1 MTLNVLTSAVIV
13 AGFSLSVLFVILYFA
28 LARWNANSAARAL
41 MLLVAGLGL
50 VLFPLML
57 RHPFN
62 FSTSNSKAFTWLQI
76 ACIALADGGVG
87 WMLAV
92 LIRVQLRGRKG
103 RGQHREGGDD
113 GS

>member
-1 MTLNVLTSAVIV
+1 VTLNVLTSAVIV

-62 FSTSNSKAFTWLQI
+62 FSTSNSEAFTWFQI
-76 ACIALADGGVG
+76 ACIALADCGVG
-87 WMLAV
+87 WMLGV
-92 LIRVQLRGRKG
+92 LIRVQARGRKS